1 MTSDAQTSSNRRNAK
16 RSSGPRSESGKAR
29 SRMNGWHC
37 CVEPSR
43 GDFGVGHRT
52 WRLARDPISPPLALF
67 RWLRR
72 APYVDRVG
80 REDHARSL
88 NATVQAFVSSPDGLA
103 RSPFISE
110 ESYHNELVSPL
121 PGITTIRTYPH
132 CFISW
137 YRAPISG
144 YEIRARLSPTMDNV
158 GPVLGTVDQRKNIQG
173 PPPIEAETGLAS
185 PTSYGDPMTHST
197 YRSPG

>member
-1 MTSDAQTSSNRRNAK
+1 MTSDAQTSGNRRNAK
-16 RSSGPRSESGKAR
+16 RSSGPLSESGKAR

-52 WRLARDPISPPLALF
+52 WRLARDPISPPLALL

-88 NATVQAFVSSPDGLA
+88 NAAVPLGPGVGETDAAAGARPERWPVLA
-103 RSPFISE
+103 RPPAGSEQSWSGVVHDEELLAGHGRGDLVVAPPPALGVTPGRCRVGWSPHLNPVTVLSRRPRRATSYDLVTSPFTRRI
-110 ESYHNELVSPL
+110 
-121 PGITTIRTYPH
+121 I
-132 CFISW
+132 
-137 YRAPISG
+137 
-144 YEIRARLSPTMDNV
+144 
-158 GPVLGTVDQRKNIQG
+158 
-173 PPPIEAETGLAS
+173 
-185 PTSYGDPMTHST
+185 
-197 YRSPG
+197 